1 MLVFLGWVDVGNGH
15 FSESSARRKR
25 PESGE
30 KLDDSCSFGGHR
42 RVFPSRGIFVQLG
55 SDSERRV
62 KTPGRRRERSG
73 KSVRNSFPRTV
84 VYVVEFGVPE
94 VFADARTGKSGGD
107 YQFYDAHVEHWI
119 ESVVHTHVG
128 FWFERRANRD
138 DDFEAGKSDLV
149 RRIQRVE

>member
-1 MLVFLGWVDVGNGH
+1 M
-15 FSESSARRKR
+15 
-25 PESGE
+25 
-30 KLDDSCSFGGHR
+30 
-42 RVFPSRGIFVQLG
+42 FPSRGIFVQLG

-119 ESVVHTHVG
+119 ESVVHTLDFGLGARQSRRHFELANLLLGAYSASIVG
-128 FWFERRANRD
+128 VRNER
-138 DDFEAGKSDLV
+138 E
-149 RRIQRVE
+149 